1 MGDLATDEAFPA
13 TAAADQHASVVDG
26 GPSPTMRWARM
37 TARLV
42 VGAVICL
49 VAPLATPASA
59 AEPSSR
65 VSEECT
71 PMSPRFAESWETFEQ
86 QARGRVTRKFGTVR
100 WSDDRVVYTIKAGYL
115 VEFCVI
121 TETVDGDMDYT
132 GGRVLGPEKGVE
144 DDLASMERMPITVL
158 GFGYSKA
165 RPSDG
170 LPATGPRFGWT
181 TPLAGC
187 GLGLLGLALLR
198 WRPKDA
204 TQRRPRPS

>member
-1 MGDLATDEAFPA
+1 MSNDKASEAREGLLDNLAGRAKEVA
-13 TAAADQHASVVDG
+13 
-26 GPSPTMRWARM
+26 
-37 TARLV
+37 
-42 VGAVICL
+42 GAV
-49 VAPLATPASA
+49 S
-59 AEPSSR
+59 
-65 VSEECT
+65 
-71 PMSPRFAESWETFEQ
+71 
-86 QARGRVTRKFGTVR
+86 GK
-100 WSDDRVVYTIKAGYL
+100 DDL

-132 GGRVLGPEKGVE
+132 GGRVLGPEEGVE
-144 DDLASMERMPITVL
+144 DDLASTERMPITVL

-198 WRPKDA
+198 WRPKDD